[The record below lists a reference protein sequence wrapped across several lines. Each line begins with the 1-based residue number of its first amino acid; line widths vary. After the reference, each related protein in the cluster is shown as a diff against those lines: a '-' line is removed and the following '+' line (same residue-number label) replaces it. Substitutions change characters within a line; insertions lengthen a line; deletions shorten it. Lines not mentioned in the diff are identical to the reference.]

1 MDSVTTRGRIL
12 QAAHELFTHKGFAN
26 TSVRQ
31 ICEDAEVTAPVI
43 YYYFGSKDGVF
54 QAVVD
59 DALNLD
65 AFCAQLRAAVAAC
78 PDPWDQLHAFVHAYL
93 TDFPLL
99 TLNPGLHLGNSAQL
113 NDASLRRFGLG
124 LEAAY
129 GLARD
134 VLEAGI
140 AAGAFREVQVDTA
153 AACLLGTVDS
163 FVRSRAYLGVEYD
176 LAEVADGM
184 VDLYT
189 SGLSARQA

>member
-1 MDSVTTRGRIL
+1 MDSTTTRGRIL

-26 TSVRQ
+26 TSVRE
-31 ICEDAEVTAPVI
+31 ICEDAKVTAPAI
-43 YYYFGSKDGVF
+43 YYHFGSKDGVF
-54 QAVVD
+54 QAVVE

-65 AFCAQLRAAVAAC
+65 DFCDHLQEAVAAC
-78 PDPWDQLHAFVHAYL
+78 PDPWDQLSAFVQTYL
-93 TDFPLL
+93 TAFPLL

-113 NDASLRRFGLG
+113 NDASLQRFGLG

-129 GLARD
+129 GLARK

-163 FVRSRAYLGVEYD
+163 FVRSRAYLGIDYD
-176 LAEVADGM
+176 LEVTARCLVDLFADG
-184 VDLYT
+184 LRA
-189 SGLSARQA
+189 S